1 MMMHVWLA
9 RLYLFP
15 PDNDCNNQLFTTVEE
30 ALAVLTDLRSLRG
43 SRTSPRF
50 WIRMIDAFLSR
61 KMEDRYWRRSVKLMT
76 TQAARTMART
86 RAGKDM
92 PVGFRQ
98 NSNRIFCFKTARK
111 AASPRLSIDS
121 GQGAETADQ

>member
-15 PDNDCNNQLFTTVEE
+15 PDNDCNNQLLTTVEK
-30 ALAVLTDLRSLRG
+30 ALAAISETK
-43 SRTSPRF
+43 P
-50 WIRMIDAFLSR
+50 AR
-61 KMEDRYWRRSVKLMT
+61 KMARS
-76 TQAARTMART
+76 
-86 RAGKDM
+86 RAGKDV
-92 PVGFRQ
+92 PIGFRQ

-111 AASPRLSIDS
+111 AASPRLNIDS